1 MASVSPGNCWTRCSG
16 MRNCGGF
23 CGWRDGWQVPSES
36 TFSRAFDEFAQMEL
50 AQFVHEALI
59 RETQQDRLIGHI
71 SRDSTAIEARERFP
85 KTASPKEKEKK
96 KKDKQK
102 GKKKNNKNKKNGKAK
117 QEAAPA
123 PPRARRKERKTRAA

>member
-1 MASVSPGNCWTRCSG
+1 
-16 MRNCGGF
+16 
-23 CGWRDGWQVPSES
+23 
-36 TFSRAFDEFAQMEL
+36 MEL